1 MHPLTH
7 SVVAE
12 LIPRKEVN
20 ILDQKMLEKLT
31 ITGITVSSEF
41 KNLHRVGW
49 RVYPS
54 GNKEVFTKAFK
65 QFYFVHGL
73 QQQGYFWEDKS
84 EMDVPTE
91 KLAQS
96 ILLHYYASLKSPSDS
111 ASLSN
116 IQQQRDS

>member
-1 MHPLTH
+1 MIRCLMHPFTY

-12 LIPRKEVN
+12 LIPQKEVN

-31 ITGITVSSEF
+31 ITGITVSVGF

-49 RVYPS
+49 RVYLND
-54 GNKEVFTKAFK
+54 NKEVFTKAFE

-73 QQQGYFWEDKS
+73 QQQAYFWEDKS

-96 ILLHYYASLKSPSDS
+96 ILSHYYASLKSPSDS
-111 ASLSN
+111 GSLSN
-116 IQQQRDS
+116 IP